1 VESNMQRLA
10 FGLLFLFVVGLGACT
25 TISSGSNFSAKMDAK
40 EVHPIKVKA
49 DALVELFT
57 LRGWAVKADPEKQ
70 VNKFASLITGGWGKA
85 NQQPADDVV
94 DVYLD
99 NLNDNQSGQALQ
111 QAMINEINLAS
122 QEISSLRQGV
132 ELSVASI
139 NSDAALRS
147 GMLSL
152 EKAVLT
158 SRKANKLFALAAS
171 RSGFA
176 STEMKTGLQGLQTN
190 ITLLTRQ
197 ADAMHETRRSEVRG
211 LLNGSS

>member
-1 VESNMQRLA
+1 MQRLA

-25 TISSGSNFSAKMDAK
+25 TISSGSNFSTKMDAK

-70 VNKFASLITGGWGKA
+70 VNKFASLITGGWGKSNKEPA
-85 NQQPADDVV
+85 NDAV
-94 DVYLD
+94 DTYL
-99 NLNDNQSGQALQ
+99 NSLNDNLSGQVLQ
-111 QAMINEINLAS
+111 QAMLNEINLAS
-122 QEISSLRQGV
+122 GEISSLSQRV

-139 NSDAALRS
+139 NSDMDLRS

-171 RSGFA
+171 RSGFS

-197 ADAMHETRRSEVRG
+197 ADSMHETRRSELRG
-211 LLNGSS
+211 LFNGSS